1 MGVISGLT
9 RRELRLWA
17 AVLGWVVL
25 IYATLYY
32 VRAPIE
38 YLRERNLLRL
48 TVATLFLLAV
58 AAVLAHTLRRRPG
71 WREISVLAV
80 FAAVYLFVLWRTE
93 RPEEKLHFLEYGVLG
108 GLIYAAFL
116 EHSRPLRAPGSIDRL
131 EPLWI
136 PPAAILLASAFGWG
150 DEGIQYLL
158 PNRVYELRDVGL
170 NVAAAVLAVAAVVA
184 ARWARRRD
192 KPGGPSPELQS
203 RGPTT

>member
-48 TVATLFLLAV
+48 TVAALFLLAV
-58 AAVLAHTLRRRPG
+58 AAVLTHTLRRRPG

-80 FAAVYLFVLWRTE
+80 FAAAYLYVLWRTE

-116 EHSRPLRAPGSIDRL
+116 EHSRPLRAPGSIVRR

-192 KPGGPSPELQS
+192 RLGGPSAEEDP
-203 RGPTT
+203 RRPDP